1 MQDEKFVLEENIY
14 QIIIKQ
20 NEQTW
25 KIKWYKK
32 RIWESLFFLLLN
44 DDLEKVNT
52 EIANKLNY
60 NDLIILEN
68 LDLELKDYPN
78 LFKTLKEYKEKTK
91 KVIINCSNEKI
102 EEFNKKIKFKTNRM
116 SFTYLLSKE
125 DLFKKDSTNKI
136 IINQIRKFFKYPI
149 QIFLIDFTLSDYLS
163 QNINKLEI
171 LFVNMKEY
179 NKSLIFD
186 SRDLSTRQIMKI
198 YKISKEYWIDVY
210 FQNI

>member
-149 QIFLIDFTLSDYLS
+149 QIFIIDFLLSDYLY
-163 QNINKLEI
+163 QNIDKLKI
-171 LFVNMKEY
+171 LFVNMKEN

-186 SRDLSTRQIMKI
+186 SRNLSTRQIMKI